1 MTTAAAATTT
11 SAPEPA
17 SFPGVARG
25 KLGMWVFLVTDAMAF
40 GGLWIAYGVLRVRAD
55 VWPDPYERLAIPVA
69 AALTVALLGSS
80 LAMSLAVLGARTK
93 RPRMRAGGLAAALL
107 LGTAFL
113 VGQAFEYHHLAAGM
127 GLARDTFASTF
138 YALTGYHG
146 LHVLAGVIILG
157 TLLARRVTD
166 PRTLELGAL
175 FWHFVDVAWVPIFT
189 FVYLLPTR

>member
-1 MTTAAAATTT
+1 MTTTAAATTPA
-11 SAPEPA
+11 SEPA

-40 GGLWIAYGVLRVRAD
+40 GGLWIAYAVLRVRAEA
-55 VWPDPYERLAIPVA
+55 WPDPYERLSIPVA
-69 AALTVALLGSS
+69 AALTVTLLGSS
-80 LAMSLAVLGARTK
+80 LAVSLALLGARTG
-93 RPRMRAGGLAAALL
+93 RARLRARGLAATVL
-107 LGTAFL
+107 LGSLFL

-146 LHVLAGVIILG
+146 LHVLAGVIFLG
-157 TLLARRVTD
+157 TLLARRVNE
-166 PRTLELGAL
+166 PRVLELGAL
-175 FWHFVDVAWVPIFT
+175 FWHFVDLAWVPIFS